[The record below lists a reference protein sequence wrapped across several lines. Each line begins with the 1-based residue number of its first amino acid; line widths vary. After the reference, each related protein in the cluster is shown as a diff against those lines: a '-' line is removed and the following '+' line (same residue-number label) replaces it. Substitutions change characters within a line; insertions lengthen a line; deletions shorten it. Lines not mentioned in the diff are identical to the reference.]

1 MRTLLA
7 PAWCGRSSCTQS
19 SDLSPDEGTWTRCV
33 TLDIGSRRHSDS
45 LRHFGNCSGSYSIE
59 YMASRWEESRPRRGQ
74 RRETD
79 RTPGNDIR
87 VSPEDAAR
95 HRLRGFRVCRIGS
108 NRAAALSW
116 CSSVLQ
122 RPRIFCVLSP
132 SSASIGCMKQLLRLR
147 AHIYALRTKTP
158 TFYSQAPVGSGGRA
172 ALVVAQRQRP
182 VYARIGLT
190 PGHQRQKLLPVKS
203 GHSGVAARRRQLPYS
218 IEYRRTSMASCPSST
233 ALLAS

>member
-7 PAWCGRSSCTQS
+7 RACCGRWSCTQS

-87 VSPEDAAR
+87 VPPEDVTR
-95 HRLRGFRVCRIGS
+95 HRLRGFRVRRIGS
-108 NRAAALSW
+108 NCAAAVSW
-116 CSSVLQ
+116 CPSGLQ

-132 SSASIGCMKQLLRLR
+132 SPASIGCRQQLLRLR
-147 AHIYALRTKTP
+147 AQI
-158 TFYSQAPVGSGGRA
+158 
-172 ALVVAQRQRP
+172 
-182 VYARIGLT
+182 
-190 PGHQRQKLLPVKS
+190 
-203 GHSGVAARRRQLPYS
+203 
-218 IEYRRTSMASCPSST
+218 
-233 ALLAS
+233 

>member
-7 PAWCGRSSCTQS
+7 RACCGRWSCTQS

-87 VSPEDAAR
+87 VPPEDVTR
-95 HRLRGFRVCRIGS
+95 HRLRGFRVRRIGS
-108 NRAAALSW
+108 NCAAAVSW
-116 CSSVLQ
+116 CPSVLQ

-132 SSASIGCMKQLLRLR
+132 SPAPIGCAQQLLRSR
-147 AHIYALRTKTP
+147 AHIYAFRTKTA
-158 TFYSQAPVGSGGRA
+158 TFFSQAPVGSSASA
-172 ALVVAQRQRP
+172 ALVVAQ
-182 VYARIGLT
+182 
-190 PGHQRQKLLPVKS
+190 
-203 GHSGVAARRRQLPYS
+203 
-218 IEYRRTSMASCPSST
+218 
-233 ALLAS
+233 

>member
-7 PAWCGRSSCTQS
+7 RACCGRWSCTRS
-19 SDLSPDEGTWTRCV
+19 SALSPDEGTWTRCV

-45 LRHFGNCSGSYSIE
+45 LRHFGNCSGPYSIE
-59 YMASRWEESRPRRGQ
+59 YMASRWEETRPRHGQ

-95 HRLRGFRVCRIGS
+95 PSLRGFRVCRIGS

-147 AHIYALRTKTP
+147 AQI
-158 TFYSQAPVGSGGRA
+158 
-172 ALVVAQRQRP
+172 
-182 VYARIGLT
+182 
-190 PGHQRQKLLPVKS
+190 
-203 GHSGVAARRRQLPYS
+203 
-218 IEYRRTSMASCPSST
+218 
-233 ALLAS
+233 

>member
-7 PAWCGRSSCTQS
+7 PACCGRWSCTQGS
-19 SDLSPDEGTWTRCV
+19 ALSPDEGTWTRCV

-59 YMASRWEESRPRRGQ
+59 YLASKWEETRPRRGQ
-74 RRETD
+74 RRDTD
-79 RTPGNDIR
+79 RTLGNDIR

-116 CSSVLQ
+116 CPRVLQ

-132 SSASIGCMKQLLRLR
+132 SSASIGCTQQLLRLR

-158 TFYSQAPVGSGGRA
+158 TFYSQAPVGSSGRA

-182 VYARIGLT
+182 VYARIRLT
-190 PGHQRQKLLPVKS
+190 PGQQRQKLPPV
-203 GHSGVAARRRQLPYS
+203 
-218 IEYRRTSMASCPSST
+218 
-233 ALLAS
+233 

>member
-1 MRTLLA
+1 MRSYVRATRNSRRASISLGMCDNHRNERWKWRSTYSERLRQQPRVPEGTRILEVQSLVVYTMRTLLA

-147 AHIYALRTKTP
+147 AQI
-158 TFYSQAPVGSGGRA
+158 
-172 ALVVAQRQRP
+172 
-182 VYARIGLT
+182 
-190 PGHQRQKLLPVKS
+190 
-203 GHSGVAARRRQLPYS
+203 
-218 IEYRRTSMASCPSST
+218 
-233 ALLAS
+233 

>member
-1 MRTLLA
+1 MVVYTMRTLLA

-45 LRHFGNCSGSYSIE
+45 LRHFGSCSGSYSIE
-59 YMASRWEESRPRRGQ
+59 YLANRWEETRPCRGQ

-132 SSASIGCMKQLLRLR
+132 SSASIGCTQQLLRSR

-158 TFYSQAPVGSGGRA
+158 TFYSQAPVGSSGRA
-172 ALVVAQRQRP
+172 ALVVAQ
-182 VYARIGLT
+182 
-190 PGHQRQKLLPVKS
+190 
-203 GHSGVAARRRQLPYS
+203 
-218 IEYRRTSMASCPSST
+218 
-233 ALLAS
+233 